1 MKFKEEDIWIK
12 STDQRIG
19 MGISGWHMRYEMLH
33 LPSKCL
39 VAWETTGSSSWK
51 MREKARLV
59 MELLI
64 EDYIDENS
72 PS

>member
-1 MKFKEEDIWIK
+1 MKLEEKDLWIK

-33 LPSKCL
+33 EPTKCMIT
-39 VAWETTGSSSWK
+39 WETHGSSQWK
-51 MREKARLV
+51 MREKAKQL

-64 EDYIDENS
+64 EDY
-72 PS
+72 